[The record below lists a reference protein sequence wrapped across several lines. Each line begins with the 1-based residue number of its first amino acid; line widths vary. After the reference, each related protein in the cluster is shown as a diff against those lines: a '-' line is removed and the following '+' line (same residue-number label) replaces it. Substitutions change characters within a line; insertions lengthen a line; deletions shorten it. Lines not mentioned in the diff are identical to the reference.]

1 MNQYAIRVSPADVG
15 QRVTLRYRT
24 NAEPPLTDVVGW
36 IRSWS
41 DGLITVERRD
51 GTTATVAE
59 GDLVAG
65 KVLPPP
71 RPR

>member
-1 MNQYAIRVSPADVG
+1 MNPYAIRVSSRDVG

-24 NAEPPLTDVVGW
+24 NADPPLTDVVGW

-41 DGLITVERRD
+41 DGLITVQQRD
-51 GTTATVAE
+51 GRLVALAE
-59 GDLVAG
+59 NDLVAG

-71 RPR
+71 RTR